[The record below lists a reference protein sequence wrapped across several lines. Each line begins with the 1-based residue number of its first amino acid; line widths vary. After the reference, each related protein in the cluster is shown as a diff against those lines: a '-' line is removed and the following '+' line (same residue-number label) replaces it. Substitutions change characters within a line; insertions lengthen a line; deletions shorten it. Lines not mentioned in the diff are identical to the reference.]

1 MVEDLHLYWVW
12 SSVEGEGG
20 RTIGRNRSGGRQ
32 PQPGES
38 DSSERPSVTR
48 GGPKVC
54 STRRQRLQSADV
66 SVFFHRRAHS
76 LRATTKKIAAS
87 THLMI
92 LFGRRGRAS
101 GRIIMR
107 IQAIGMIHFRW
118 PDAHS
123 LQSVTGSFIQIE
135 TFPNHFLCDSIASH
149 VTDCRESPW
158 WYLGHLDL
166 AENAKVFAIYFHSIN
181 HVTAKRPIRW
191 KLQALMVTWG
201 RFDQSTAFLLPTSI
215 LWNTITWKYA
225 IQVHL
230 FRVRRFEPVE
240 GPVTIWQVAHR
251 TFEPFGWNCNNRRLD
266 NVHTTDAGHLNS
278 IGDGAGPLDPIS
290 GQICSSFVH
299 QSISQLLTWKHH
311 FKMVERNLTLTDVG
325 STRCVRLLKTN

>member
-101 GRIIMR
+101 GRIIVW

-166 AENAKVFAIYFHSIN
+166 AENAKVFAIFFHSIN
-181 HVTAKRPIRW
+181 HVK
-191 KLQALMVTWG
+191 
-201 RFDQSTAFLLPTSI
+201 QS
-215 LWNTITWKYA
+215 
-225 IQVHL
+225 V
-230 FRVRRFEPVE
+230 
-240 GPVTIWQVAHR
+240 
-251 TFEPFGWNCNNRRLD
+251 
-266 NVHTTDAGHLNS
+266 
-278 IGDGAGPLDPIS
+278 
-290 GQICSSFVH
+290 
-299 QSISQLLTWKHH
+299 QSAESYRHWWPHGG
-311 FKMVERNLTLTDVG
+311 G
-325 STRCVRLLKTN
+325 STNQQPFYCQHQFFEIPSPENMQFKCIYL